1 MDALAHLAPRPSWR
15 RRTVRRLRPVIRLT
29 RRAAG
34 WFANLRQ
41 TDRAELVRAHFGSF
55 DCPTPFAPDVPAAT
69 VRAAFRRCYP
79 RHRIAVT
86 RS

>member
-1 MDALAHLAPRPSWR
+1 MAATRTHRP
-15 RRTVRRLRPVIRLT
+15 RPVINLQ

-41 TDRAELVRAHFGSF
+41 TDAAELVRAHFGSF
-55 DCPTPFAPDVPAAT
+55 DCPTPFAPDVPAVT
-69 VRAAFRRCYP
+69 VRAAFRRVYP
-79 RHRIAVT
+79 RHRVTVT